1 MSQFDRENN
10 EVILLVNENHRRSRI
25 CSTIGVVVPVE
36 EAEKI
41 AVQNAR
47 AASNTGSTVS
57 VILTMAAMFIVTSV
71 VVFVLA

>member
-10 EVILLVNENHRRSRI
+10 EVISLVNENHRRSNI
-25 CSTIGVVVPVE
+25 TQAVGVIVPME

-47 AASNTGSTVS
+47 ASSNTGSIVS